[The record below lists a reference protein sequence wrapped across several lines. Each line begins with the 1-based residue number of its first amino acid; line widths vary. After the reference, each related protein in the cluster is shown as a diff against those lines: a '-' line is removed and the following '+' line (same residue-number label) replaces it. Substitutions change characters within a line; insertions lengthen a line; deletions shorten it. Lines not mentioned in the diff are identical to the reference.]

1 MPDIPQAK
9 LWNELFEGQVY
20 PANDKWHS
28 HLLDQYKLYVEMA
41 DRISQRRTAANTYF
55 LSVNSAILAFVGYL
69 TSKTE
74 SVDYMWLLAL
84 AGCMLTLFWY
94 SIINSYRN
102 LNTAK
107 WQVVQDIEKRLP
119 ISPYDAEWD
128 ALQRGKN
135 PKLYRPISHIESWV
149 PGVFCLL
156 HLIVFVRTFPWGGFT
171 EWLTSVATC
180 LMR

>member
-1 MPDIPQAK
+1 MVDVPKGK
-9 LWNELFEGQVY
+9 LWNEVQEDEKY
-20 PANDKWHS
+20 PVNEKWHS

-41 DRISQRRTAANTYF
+41 DRISQRRTSANTYF

-69 TSKTE
+69 TSKE
-74 SVDYMWLLAL
+74 SPDYMWLLAL

-94 SIINSYRN
+94 NIINSYKN

-128 ALQRGKN
+128 AVQRGKN

-149 PGVFCLL
+149 PGVFFIL
-156 HLIVFVRTFPWGGFT
+156 HFIVVARTFPWSPVSS
-171 EWLTSVATC
+171 WLSSVGAC
-180 LMR
+180 VVR

>member
-1 MPDIPQAK
+1 MMIQVPQDK
-9 LWNELFEGQVY
+9 LWNSVPEGQTY
-20 PANDKWHS
+20 PSNEKWHG

-41 DRISQRRTAANTYF
+41 DRISQRRTAANTHF

-69 TSKTE
+69 TSKD
-74 SVDYMWLLAL
+74 SPDYLWLLAM

-94 SIINSYRN
+94 SIVNSYRN

-128 ALQRGKN
+128 AVQRGGN

-149 PGVFCLL
+149 PTVFCLL
-156 HLIVFVRTFPWGGFT
+156 HLVVFARTFPWLSFASGVST
-171 EWLTSVATC
+171 IWRWWAP
-180 LMR
+180 

>member
-1 MPDIPQAK
+1 MVEVPQGK
-9 LWNELFEGQVY
+9 LWNDIKEGVTY
-20 PANDKWHS
+20 PPNEKWHS

-41 DRISQRRTAANTYF
+41 DRVSQRRTNANTYF

-69 TSKTE
+69 TTNKSPE
-74 SVDYMWLLAL
+74 YMWLLAI

-94 SIINSYRN
+94 NIVHSYRK

-128 ALQRGKN
+128 AVERGIN
-135 PKLYRPISHIESWV
+135 PKLYRPVSHIEAWV
-149 PGVFCLL
+149 PGVFLLL
-156 HLIVFVRTFPWGGFT
+156 HLIVFFKTFPWGSAMRFF
-171 EWLTSVATC
+171 ERLYTC
-180 LMR
+180 AAMQ

>member
-1 MPDIPQAK
+1 MVEVPKGK
-9 LWNELFEGQVY
+9 LWNDIQEGATY
-20 PANDKWHS
+20 PPNEKWHS

-41 DRISQRRTAANTYF
+41 DRISQRRTNANTYF

-69 TSKTE
+69 TTAASP
-74 SVDYMWLLAL
+74 SYMWLLAL

-94 SIINSYRN
+94 NIIISYRD
-102 LNTAK
+102 LNSVK

-128 ALQRGKN
+128 AVQRGGN

-149 PGVFCLL
+149 PGVFLFL
-156 HLIVFVRTFPWGGFT
+156 HLIVFLRTFPLADVVGAFHRLYACT
-171 EWLTSVATC
+171 IT
-180 LMR
+180 